1 MIVSA
6 QVMKTRKFESCFPDF
21 VELDELLEYR
31 ESFALKDKTEV
42 ASKAAGT
49 PQKDSSP
56 SSASKRKSSA
66 DPGTPLKDAAAKRK
80 PSADAEIKSS
90 KAPKLIEQ
98 MV

>member
-31 ESFALKDKTEV
+31 ESFALKDKTE
-42 ASKAAGT
+42 AAAKATGT
-49 PQKDSSP
+49 PQKDASP

>member
-31 ESFALKDKTEV
+31 ESFALKDKTGV
-42 ASKAAGT
+42 AAKAAGT

>member
-1 MIVSA
+1 
-6 QVMKTRKFESCFPDF
+6 MKTRRFDAFARDTS
-21 VELDELLEYR
+21 ELDELLDHR
-31 ESFALKDKTEV
+31 ESCVRKEKAE
-42 ASKAAGT
+42 AAAKAAGT

>member
-31 ESFALKDKTEV
+31 ESFALKDKTKV
-42 ASKAAGT
+42 AAKAAGT

>member
-21 VELDELLEYR
+21 VELDELLEFR
-31 ESFALKDKTEV
+31 ESYDLKEKTEV
-42 ASKAAGT
+42 AAKAAGT

>member
-1 MIVSA
+1 
-6 QVMKTRKFESCFPDF
+6 MKTRKFESCFPDF

-42 ASKAAGT
+42 AAKAAGT